1 MIEGTDFMTGIFD
14 DIVDILS
21 NKYAEYGV
29 KSSIKK
35 IKEKYHYLKKPP
47 FDDDKD
53 LIDTDDY
60 SDKSPQP
67 LIAFIGGG
75 EIAVEI
81 AHAATQLGWDFV
93 CFDEIQ
99 GYTNEEEKEWQIP
112 MSKFGT
118 FEGVSKFDNTV
129 NILGDLSSS
138 CYQVKDDPIVD
149 LEHYFSNNNPD
160 VILLE
165 KNFIPLENWETL
177 QTILKMNFKGKKNR
191 LIPNMDLANFFI
203 DKIEMKNILQ
213 KKMGNKI
220 IAKYKEL
227 DISDIENSRDKIEK
241 EIEQFL
247 SEHESIILK
256 PAISESGL
264 GQSEINSTSDI
275 KPAIVKL
282 IRAPLIKNQK
292 KAIMEKKIDFITEAY
307 IAVIRPITNP
317 NSPPMC
323 IGPISYKKKPFQQF
337 GGPVR
342 LIESEYPIDLRIRN
356 QKVEDEI
363 KKIKNEICKHIK
375 TPFLGIEF
383 FICSDNRVLINEVVW
398 RPDDAGFITLV
409 SHTKDQFQLFMESL
423 MFHQIIE
430 PSGGKDGNFKCVALL
445 KDQPLSYPFL
455 SSKMN
460 GDDYSFH
467 FYHQSFR
474 NNLEKKIVGYLIANI
489 GDGCSYQSMDEF
501 KNDIIKVLVE
511 YYDDEEA
518 KNFYFSDDIA
528 N

>member
-1 MIEGTDFMTGIFD
+1 MEDTDLSLKVFV
-14 DIVDILS
+14 DIIKILS
-21 NKYAEYGV
+21 NKYEEYGV
-29 KSSIKK
+29 KSKIEK
-35 IKEKYHYLKKPP
+35 IKETYLKKSPV
-47 FDDDKD
+47 DDDKE
-53 LIDTDDY
+53 LIDSDDY

-81 AHAATQLGWDFV
+81 AHAATQLGWNFV
-93 CFDEIQ
+93 CFDELQ
-99 GYTNEEEKEWQIP
+99 GYITEEEKEWQIP

-118 FEGVSKFDNTV
+118 FEGVSKFDNTE
-129 NILGDLSSS
+129 IMLADLSSS
-138 CYQVKDDPIVD
+138 CYHVKVDPIVD
-149 LEHYFSNNNPD
+149 LEHYFSNRNPD
-160 VILLE
+160 IILLE
-165 KNFIPLENWETL
+165 KNFIPLENWEIL
-177 QTILKMNFKGKKNR
+177 QTSLKRNFKGKKNR
-191 LIPNMDLANFFI
+191 FIPNMDSAKFFI
-203 DKIEMKNILQ
+203 DKIEMKNTLE
-213 KKMGNKI
+213 KI
-220 IAKYKEL
+220 KYKEL

-247 SEHESIILK
+247 SENESIILK

-275 KPAIVKL
+275 KLAIIKL
-282 IRAPLIKNQK
+282 IRGPLIKNQK

-307 IAVIRPITNP
+307 IAVIRPITNL

-323 IGPISYKKKPFQQF
+323 IGPISYKKKSFQQF

-342 LIESEYPIDLRIRN
+342 LIESEFPIDFSICN
-356 QKVEDEI
+356 QKVENEI
-363 KKIKNEICKHIK
+363 NRIKNEICKHIK

-398 RPDDAGFITLV
+398 RPDDAGFITLI

-430 PSGGKDGNFKCVALL
+430 PSNGKNGQFKCIALL
-445 KDQPLSYPFL
+445 TDKPLAYPFF

-460 GDDYSFH
+460 GGDYSFH
-467 FYHQSFR
+467 FYHKSFR
-474 NNLEKKIVGYLIANI
+474 NNLEKKIVGYLMANI
-489 GDGCSYQSMDEF
+489 GDGCSYQSMDKF
-501 KNDIIKVLVE
+501 KDDIINALIE